1 MKKRTRTKRRKLK
14 WKIWTD
20 DGHDYGE
27 FEYFSKFNRI
37 NAKGIKEEI
46 YHELLQRYGV
56 SRSRYIKVTDFYR
69 V

>member
-1 MKKRTRTKRRKLK
+1 MTVRVCY
-14 WKIWTD
+14 D

-37 NAKGIKEEI
+37 NARGIKEEI
-46 YHELLQRYGV
+46 HHELLKIYRV
-56 SRSRYIKVTDFYR
+56 SRSRYIKVTNFYR